1 MLAGLSNR
9 GVLVRAFRAVA
20 LVAVVAVFA
29 LLPLY
34 GDVRP
39 SALVS
44 HAEWARLMLRGLD
57 LLADDPGVNDTA
69 AQAFATLSGRD
80 SRAWPAHQYVR
91 GQRVLAFE
99 QDGVRRIR
107 AEGGVGE
114 AVYALGIARQGD
126 YRLRF
131 QVSGPA
137 AAEAELTKA
146 GSDEVLHSFT
156 VPAATVMG
164 WIDAGTVHLDPGA
177 YDATVLLPEGSVL
190 EYVELAPPC
199 LHPIEPRG
207 GWKASAAATTED
219 VAVTVLQALDL
230 ESELPPAA
238 PPIELRG
245 SSLQLEDGSRAV
257 DASPDGEGSFRGG
270 PRGSRVVLLADLP
283 ETGLYTL
290 SVFGVPG
297 GGQRWMADACRKCVV
312 CPSSDT
318 SPRWRVVLS
327 GQFQKGPHLFSA
339 SLGPDTVVQRI
350 RLEQKKD
357 APADYVAAV
366 DRLGLELGPAGPVSR
381 EKAEEAR
388 RFLERRRA
396 QQALELCGDI
406 LRPGTLVADLATGGP
421 GGTGGGGEGG
431 GEGGGGEGGGEGGG
445 GGGGAEEAGAE
456 EAGAYPRRSSRRCR
470 RRARCCP
477 TASPGSDPLTRG

>member
-1 MLAGLSNR
+1 
-9 GVLVRAFRAVA
+9 VRVFRAVA
-20 LVAVVAVFA
+20 LVAGVAVVA

-39 SALVS
+39 SAFVS

-57 LLADDPGVNDTA
+57 LLADAPGVNDTA

-80 SRAWPAHQYVR
+80 SRAWPADQYVR
-91 GQRVLAFE
+91 GQRVEAFE
-99 QDGVRRIR
+99 EDGVHRIR
-107 AEGGVGE
+107 AAGGIGE
-114 AVYALGIARQGD
+114 AVYALGIARQGN

-131 QVSGPA
+131 QVAGPA

-146 GSDEVLHSFT
+146 GSNEILRSFT

-164 WIDAGTVHLDPGA
+164 WIDAGAVHLDPGA

-207 GWKASAAATTED
+207 GWKAAAAATTED

-238 PPIELRG
+238 PPIEFRG
-245 SSLQLEDGSRAV
+245 NDLKLEDGSRAM
-257 DASPDGEGSFRGG
+257 DASAGGEGGFRGG
-270 PRGSRVVLLADLP
+270 PKGSRVVLLADIP

-297 GGQRWMADACRKCVV
+297 AGQRWTADACRQCAV
-312 CPSSDT
+312 CPSNDPT
-318 SPRWRVVLS
+318 ARWRVLLS

-339 SLGPDTVVQRI
+339 SLGPDSAIERI

-366 DRLGLELGPAGPVSR
+366 DRRGLELSPAGPVSR

-396 QQALELCGDI
+396 QQAQELCGDI
-406 LRPGTLVADLATGGP
+406 LRPGSLVADLATTGP
-421 GGTGGGGEGG
+421 GSGGGSQGGGES
-431 GEGGGGEGGGEGGG
+431 GGGEGGG
-445 GGGGAEEAGAE
+445 GGGGGGGTGGGGDGGGGGGVPPPVIPPLPPPSPVLPDQFAGK
-456 EAGAYPRRSSRRCR
+456 
-470 RRARCCP
+470 
-477 TASPGSDPLTRG
+477 